1 MYFRP
6 KSICLN
12 GLVSFIFNSCGI
24 PNAVLLLFRAVGDQL
39 LSIRHNITKHLY
51 CLSSNTFMCA
61 YNLNISVLFILSAF
75 ACPVATV
82 VITNS
87 AAQIVK
93 CRRRAIRG
101 CGSLKRLERSIPVKY
116 RFIGCSPVTSQLPT
130 PHSLD
135 TLRHEYQAA
144 GCRLLGLSCGLS
156 WPCILGTQLSASPW
170 TLARRF
176 SIGNKSS

>member
-12 GLVSFIFNSCGI
+12 GLVSVIFNSCGI
-24 PNAVLLLFRAVGDQL
+24 PNAVLFLFFDAGFHCDSL
-39 LSIRHNITKHLY
+39 RHNITKHRY

-61 YNLNISVLFILSAF
+61 YNLYISWLFILSAF

-101 CGSLKRLERSIPVKY
+101 CGSLRRLERSIPVKY
-116 RFIGCSPVTSQLPT
+116 RFIGCSRICSVSRTM
-130 PHSLD
+130 
-135 TLRHEYQAA
+135 
-144 GCRLLGLSCGLS
+144 
-156 WPCILGTQLSASPW
+156 GT
-170 TLARRF
+170 
-176 SIGNKSS
+176 